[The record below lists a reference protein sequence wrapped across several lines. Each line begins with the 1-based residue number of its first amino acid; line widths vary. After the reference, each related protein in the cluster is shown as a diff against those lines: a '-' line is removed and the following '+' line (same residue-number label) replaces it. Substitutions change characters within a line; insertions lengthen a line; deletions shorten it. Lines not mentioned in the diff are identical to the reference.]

1 MVLSL
6 RDELRSSDSRFTP
19 FTPGPLTLHTEGSR
33 RPAEQQPR
41 YIVLM
46 CLDPGAAGD
55 SSQTILTPI
64 EQVVSG
70 RRQTTCRYSSGRARR
85 SSRGPLHS
93 SAVKAARFACPSETS
108 ARSRTCWNPL
118 MIRYRCRGPDE
129 PGDRLLCGTPGSWHK
144 MATRGHYRD
153 RQPPVDARPH
163 RHGTAKRAPPP
174 PPAAADSV
182 GVNPLSSGGVTPLF
196 ELGWEPRDV
205 ELPAEASELARQ
217 KRLKAADDGSAR
229 MSVDPGPNADFID
242 LFERAANPEDPK
254 ELLKLF
260 LSRVESRVASGPV
273 PGRESLADSWRAA
286 RRKRTVTA
294 EEVMASPSSVMLVK
308 GLFNAYFRDDLYGAL
323 RRDDTIILSSGSV
336 DEELYGLPAHA
347 GLHRVRR
354 SARLVRLLRF
364 TWPDAAAR
372 HSPATKPRA

>member
-1 MVLSL
+1 M
-6 RDELRSSDSRFTP
+6 
-19 FTPGPLTLHTEGSR
+19 
-33 RPAEQQPR
+33 
-41 YIVLM
+41 
-46 CLDPGAAGD
+46 
-55 SSQTILTPI
+55 
-64 EQVVSG
+64 
-70 RRQTTCRYSSGRARR
+70 
-85 SSRGPLHS
+85 
-93 SAVKAARFACPSETS
+93 
-108 ARSRTCWNPL
+108 
-118 MIRYRCRGPDE
+118 
-129 PGDRLLCGTPGSWHK
+129 
-144 MATRGHYRD
+144 
-153 RQPPVDARPH
+153 
-163 RHGTAKRAPPP
+163 
-174 PPAAADSV
+174 
-182 GVNPLSSGGVTPLF
+182 NPLSSGGVTPLF
-196 ELGWEPRDV
+196 ELGWEPRDA

-336 DEELYGLPAHA
+336 DEELYGLPGPMRDCIGYAVQRDWY
-347 GLHRVRR
+347 GYSDSRGR
-354 SARLVRLLRF
+354 
-364 TWPDAAAR
+364 DAAREALAR
-372 HSPATKPRA
+372 YEAARIDGVAYDIGNISIGLGGTALMAGIADW